1 MSTLPLAAACTHHI
15 LFSLSINRWQSN
27 VPSFI
32 STKNLQKSTV
42 TSGALYQ
49 HNGVQARR
57 SEMNMVVTDP
67 TSSGR
72 GGMFTATNAENRR
85 VVPEDVRGRPVMK
98 VVYVVL
104 ESQYQ
109 SSVTAAV
116 KRINAGSENMAVECV
131 GYLLEELRDDEAYE
145 QFKKDVEEANV
156 FIGSL
161 IFVQELAEK
170 VVDVVQPQRDNLDAV
185 LVFPSMPEVMRM
197 NKVGTFTMKNLG
209 QSKSV
214 VADFMKKK
222 KQDDGS
228 SFEEGMLKLLRTL
241 PKVLKFLPSDKAA
254 DARTF
259 MMSFQYWL
267 GGSPENIESLLMM
280 VGQDYVGPVKEAMV
294 GKQKVVAE
302 EPVLLPDKAI
312 WHPIAPSI
320 VFENNE
326 KYFEW
331 YNKEFCPDAGIDPET
346 APTIG
351 LILQKSHIN
360 TKDDTHYV
368 SLISELESRGARV
381 VSIYSGG
388 LDFSGPVE
396 EYFYDKSGK
405 YVFSRRVH
413 SICC

>member
-1 MSTLPLAAACTHHI
+1 
-15 LFSLSINRWQSN
+15 
-27 VPSFI
+27 
-32 STKNLQKSTV
+32 
-42 TSGALYQ
+42 
-49 HNGVQARR
+49 
-57 SEMNMVVTDP
+57 
-67 TSSGR
+67 
-72 GGMFTATNAENRR
+72 MFTATNAENRR
-85 VVPEDVRGRPVMK
+85 VIPEDVRGRPVMK

-131 GYLLEELRDDEAYE
+131 GYLLEELRNDEAYE

-185 LVFPSMPEVMRM
+185 LVFPSMPEVMRL

-280 VGQDYVGPVKEAMV
+280 VGQDYVGPIKEAMV
-294 GKQKVVAE
+294 GKEKVVAE

-312 WHPIAPSI
+312 WHPVAPSI
-320 VFENNE
+320 VFENNR
-326 KYFEW
+326 KV
-331 YNKEFCPDAGIDPET
+331 
-346 APTIG
+346 
-351 LILQKSHIN
+351 L
-360 TKDDTHYV
+360 
-368 SLISELESRGARV
+368 
-381 VSIYSGG
+381 
-388 LDFSGPVE
+388 
-396 EYFYDKSGK
+396 
-405 YVFSRRVH
+405 
-413 SICC
+413 